1 MLKSVSSITN
11 AIGALNF
18 KGTWDANANSPAL
31 ASSVG
36 TKGDYYVVGTAGT
49 TNLNGISNWGV
60 GDWATYNGSVW
71 QRVEGGAD
79 LNGVNLTVSGT
90 SLLSGNTGVGGDT
103 TGVVAGVTVTSKFCV
118 KNEGANP
125 VAGFVHVND
134 TTANSGS
141 NTFAC
146 RSRGTLAAPTVV
158 QNGDS
163 LWNMYIAGND
173 GTDLALAAEIRVE
186 VDGVPGSNDMPGRIL
201 LRTTPDGSQAPVD
214 AVKIDSAQNV
224 TVSAGNLVIGTS
236 GKGIDFSA
244 TGQAAGMT
252 SELLADYEEGTWTP
266 AFTPATGAFTTM
278 TYSAASGRYVKV
290 GRYVFLNASLTTS
303 NVDVT
308 GASGNLIITGIPF
321 VPVTASF
328 SGMVGANDRWNLASD
343 VLTPRL
349 YANTSSQILMQKNTM
364 NAASALLVQVSDLQ
378 TGAGA
383 FRNEIYFGI
392 SYISQ

>member
-1 MLKSVSSITN
+1 MLKTISSITN
-11 AIGALNF
+11 ALGALNF

-146 RSRGTLAAPTVV
+146 RSRGTLAVPTIV
-158 QNGDS
+158 QNNDS

-186 VDGVPGSNDMPGRIL
+186 VDGTPGSNDMPGRIL

-244 TGQAAGMT
+244 TAGTGT

-266 AFTPATGAFTTM
+266 TVDGLTVVGTP
-278 TYSAASGRYVKV
+278 TYTGRYTKI
-290 GRYVFLNASLTTS
+290 GRLVTFDLQIESTTSTTATYPSTTFTLPFDQAGAPRSVALVSSGGAAQILTTFLYPP
-303 NVDVT
+303 NWTAEAIVWI
-308 GASGNLIITGIPF
+308 SG
-321 VPVTASF
+321 
-328 SGMVGANDRWNLASD
+328 
-343 VLTPRL
+343 
-349 YANTSSQILMQKNTM
+349 
-364 NAASALLVQVSDLQ
+364 
-378 TGAGA
+378 
-383 FRNEIYFGI
+383 
-392 SYISQ
+392 SYSV

>member
-1 MLKSVSSITN
+1 MLKTVSSITN

-103 TGVVAGVTVTSKFCV
+103 TGTIAGVSVTSKFCV
-118 KNEGANP
+118 KQDGTNP
-125 VAGFVHVND
+125 VAGFVKAED
-134 TTANSGS
+134 TTAVSGS
-141 NTFAC
+141 ATFAC
-146 RSRGTLAAPTVV
+146 RSRGTLTAPTVV

-186 VDGVPGSNDMPGRIL
+186 VDGTPGSNDMPGRIL

-244 TGQAAGMT
+244 TPGTGT

-266 AFTPATGAFTTM
+266 VLTGF
-278 TYSAASGRYVKV
+278 SGSSGITFSTQKGGYVKV
-290 GRYVFLNASLTTS
+290 GKQVTVNCSLTLSAKTS
-303 NVDVT
+303 
-308 GASGNLIITGIPF
+308 ITGIVVINGLPF
-321 VPVTASF
+321 TAGTAGGS
-328 SGMVGANDRWNLASD
+328 VGIS
-343 VLTPRL
+343 VGY
-349 YANTSSQILMQKNTM
+349 YANFATTFASITGYIDSSTTRVVLGGQATAGSTFAFMADANIASNTTI
-364 NAASALLVQVSDLQ
+364 NFAATYLVD
-378 TGAGA
+378 
-383 FRNEIYFGI
+383 
-392 SYISQ
+392 

>member
-1 MLKSVSSITN
+1 LPIVQT
-11 AIGALNF
+11 
-18 KGTWDANANSPAL
+18 
-31 ASSVG
+31 
-36 TKGDYYVVGTAGT
+36 GT
-49 TNLNGISNWGV
+49 TKKITITELTGTQVSAAGEVGI
-60 GDWATYNGSVW
+60 
-71 QRVEGGAD
+71 
-79 LNGVNLTVSGT
+79 
-90 SLLSGNTGVGGDT
+90 GGDT

-244 TGQAAGMT
+244 TPGTGT
-252 SELLADYEEGTWTP
+252 SELLADYEEGT
-266 AFTPATGAFTTM
+266 FTPVIAGST
-278 TYSAASGRYVKV
+278 SAG
-290 GRYVFLNASLTTS
+290 
-303 NVDVT
+303 
-308 GASGNLIITGIPF
+308 
-321 VPVTASF
+321 TASYAAQAGTYTKIGRVVYF
-328 SGMVGANDRWNLASD
+328 QVYLSWTSGTGTGD
-343 VLTPRL
+343 L
-349 YANTSSQILMQKNTM
+349 Y
-364 NAASALLVQVSDLQ
+364 VSDLPFLSSTSPFGVASTAFQ
-378 TGAGA
+378 LDIALSALSYSTGGYVLSSSTSIRLMQNTIAGGA
-383 FRNEIYFGI
+383 VSSVPYDAAGEFMIAGSYFV
-392 SYISQ
+392 

>member
-1 MLKSVSSITN
+1 MADTKIS
-11 AIGALNF
+11 AL
-18 KGTWDANANSPAL
+18 TAVTTP
-31 ASSVG
+31 V
-36 TKGDYYVVGTAGT
+36 AGT
-49 TNLNGISNWGV
+49 SVLPIVQTGTTKKITITELTGTQVSAAGEVGI
-60 GDWATYNGSVW
+60 
-71 QRVEGGAD
+71 
-79 LNGVNLTVSGT
+79 
-90 SLLSGNTGVGGDT
+90 GGDT
-103 TGVVAGVTVTSKFCV
+103 TGVVAGVSVTSKFCV

-244 TGQAAGMT
+244 TPGTGT

-266 AFTPATGAFTTM
+266 TDL
-278 TYSAASGRYVKV
+278 SG
-290 GRYVFLNASLTTS
+290 ASLTFTS
-303 NVDVT
+303 VT
-308 GASGNLIITGIPF
+308 AKYTRVGRLVTVEFDMSF
-321 VPVTASF
+321 PVTASVATVQLGGLPF
-328 SGMVGANDRWNLASD
+328 TPSSNGAGSFYSNFAAG
-343 VLTPRL
+343 VLTQIGSSL
-349 YANTSSQILMQKNTM
+349 YLV
-364 NAASALLVQVSDLQ
+364 NAAANLTNANMSN
-378 TGAGA
+378 
-383 FRNEIYFGI
+383 RNVFGTHTF
-392 SYISQ
+392 SV

>member
-1 MLKSVSSITN
+1 MADTKIS
-11 AIGALNF
+11 AL
-18 KGTWDANANSPAL
+18 TAVTTP
-31 ASSVG
+31 V
-36 TKGDYYVVGTAGT
+36 AGT
-49 TNLNGISNWGV
+49 SVLPIVQTGTTKKITIAELTGTQVSAAGEVGI
-60 GDWATYNGSVW
+60 
-71 QRVEGGAD
+71 
-79 LNGVNLTVSGT
+79 
-90 SLLSGNTGVGGDT
+90 GGDT
-103 TGVVAGVTVTSKFCV
+103 TGVVAGVSVTSKFCV

-186 VDGVPGSNDMPGRIL
+186 VDGTPGSNDMPGRIL

-244 TGQAAGMT
+244 TPGTGT
-252 SELLADYEEGTWTP
+252 SELLSDYEEGTFTVTLTP
-266 AFTPATGAFTTM
+266 STSGTITLNSSTDTMSYIKVGKQVTLFGRILIDSVSAPVGAINMNLPFTANSSLPETSDYYALGIFTHDIDLSAGALTTFMEIGAFAPTVATI
-278 TYSAASGRYVKV
+278 YQVI
-290 GRYVFLNASLTTS
+290 
-303 NVDVT
+303 D
-308 GASGNLIITGIPF
+308 
-321 VPVTASF
+321 
-328 SGMVGANDRWNLASD
+328 
-343 VLTPRL
+343 
-349 YANTSSQILMQKNTM
+349 
-364 NAASALLVQVSDLQ
+364 NAAWLALPASNLK
-378 TGAGA
+378 GNG
-383 FRNEIYFGI
+383 NEFIYI
-392 SYISQ
+392 QSSYISA

>member
-1 MLKSVSSITN
+1 MADTKIS
-11 AIGALNF
+11 AL
-18 KGTWDANANSPAL
+18 TAVTTP
-31 ASSVG
+31 V
-36 TKGDYYVVGTAGT
+36 AGT
-49 TNLNGISNWGV
+49 SVLPIVQTGTTKKITITELTGTQVSAAGEVGI
-60 GDWATYNGSVW
+60 
-71 QRVEGGAD
+71 
-79 LNGVNLTVSGT
+79 
-90 SLLSGNTGVGGDT
+90 GGDT

-186 VDGVPGSNDMPGRIL
+186 VDGTPGSNDMPGRIL

-244 TGQAAGMT
+244 TPGTGT
-252 SELLADYEEGTWTP
+252 SELLSDYEEGTWTP
-266 AFTPATGAFTTM
+266 TAGAMGTITYASYTKIGRQVTCWFQFTGGVGSIGDVGGLPFSQASNCSGIVSYTTQVVTTPWGILSSGTTFSFRVGSVQQNVTTG
-278 TYSAASGRYVKV
+278 SVVV
-290 GRYVFLNASLTTS
+290 G
-303 NVDVT
+303 
-308 GASGNLIITGIPF
+308 
-321 VPVTASF
+321 
-328 SGMVGANDRWNLASD
+328 
-343 VLTPRL
+343 VLT
-349 YANTSSQILMQKNTM
+349 
-364 NAASALLVQVSDLQ
+364 
-378 TGAGA
+378 
-383 FRNEIYFGI
+383 YFV
-392 SYISQ
+392 

>member
-1 MLKSVSSITN
+1 MLKTVSSITN
-11 AIGALNF
+11 AIGALNY

-36 TKGDYYVVGTAGT
+36 TKGDYYVVSTAGT

-60 GDWATYNGSVW
+60 GDWATFNGSVW

-146 RSRGTLAAPTVV
+146 RSRGTLAVPTIV
-158 QNGDS
+158 QNNDS

-186 VDGVPGSNDMPGRIL
+186 VDGTPGSNDMPGRIL

-224 TVSAGNLVIGTS
+224 TVSAGNLVIGTD

-244 TGQAAGMT
+244 TPGTGT
-252 SELLADYEEGTWTP
+252 SELLADYEEGAWTP
-266 AFTPATGAFTTM
+266 TGNGITLAT
-278 TYSAASGRYVKV
+278 ASGQYTKIGNTVHCFFEIIFPTTV
-290 GRYVFLNASLTTS
+290 DASAGQISGLPFSAGASARNGAALGIAVDAGSDYTLVAINSVIQIYTRAGALTTNALNS
-303 NVDVT
+303 T
-308 GASGNLIITGIPF
+308 KQYYGT
-321 VPVTASF
+321 
-328 SGMVGANDRWNLASD
+328 
-343 VLTPRL
+343 LT
-349 YANTSSQILMQKNTM
+349 YK
-364 NAASALLVQVSDLQ
+364 V
-378 TGAGA
+378 
-383 FRNEIYFGI
+383 
-392 SYISQ
+392 